1 MSVLIAT
8 VGGTES
14 VVKLGFRMMENVEK
28 VILVPGKPF
37 EQVMEKSEI
46 KQGKTRSNP
55 VRKAYE
61 LKKSIED
68 FGAEVEIHEVNPLN
82 FKECLIRIIEL
93 IQEQPEGTD
102 VAVNVTGGT
111 KLLSLA
117 AMNAACMCYCKA
129 FYVQEKGSG
138 DIKVD
143 LPSPNSGYFY
153 DIGDQ
158 AKKILSYLL
167 DEHKKLKKPVEEC
180 SDYELKKFINR
191 EIAGGL
197 KVTSQTIT
205 NKLQM
210 LEADGLLMSKKGALK
225 NSSGLGK
232 SSVKIWWLT
241 DEGRIYATYFSK
253 KGS

>member
-46 KQGKTRSNP
+46 KQGKLRANP
-55 VRKAYE
+55 VQKAQE
-61 LKKSIED
+61 LKIILQD
-68 FGAEVEIHEVNPLN
+68 FGADVEIHEVNPLD
-82 FKECLIRIIEL
+82 FKECLLKIIEL
-93 IQEQPEGTD
+93 IQEQPKGTD
-102 VAVNVTGGT
+102 IAVNVTGGT

-117 AMNAACMCYCKA
+117 AMNAACMCYSKA
-129 FYVQEKGSG
+129 FYVQEKDSG
-138 DIKVD
+138 DTKVD
-143 LPSPNSGYFY
+143 LPSPNSGYFN

-167 DEHKKLKKPVEEC
+167 DEHIKLKKPVEEC
-180 SDYELKKFINR
+180 SDDELKSFINR
-191 EIAGGL
+191 EIARGL
-197 KVTSQTIT
+197 GVTSQTIT

-210 LEADGLLMSKKGALK
+210 MEADGLLMSKKGAIK

-241 DEGRIYATYFSK
+241 DEGRIYAAYFSK
-253 KGS
+253 KNS

>member
-46 KQGKTRSNP
+46 KQGKIRSDP
-55 VRKAYE
+55 VQKAQE
-61 LKKSIED
+61 LKKILKD
-68 FGAEVEIHEVNPLN
+68 FGADVEIHEVNPLD
-82 FKECLIRIIEL
+82 FKECLLKIIEL

-102 VAVNVTGGT
+102 IAVNVTGGT

-117 AMNAACMCYCKA
+117 AMNAACMCYSKA
-129 FYVQEKGSG
+129 FYVLEKDSG
-138 DIKVD
+138 DTKVD
-143 LPSPNSGYFY
+143 LPSPNSGYFN

-167 DEHKKLKKPVEEC
+167 DEHKKLRKPVEEC
-180 SDYELKKFINR
+180 SDDELKNFINR
-191 EIAGGL
+191 EIARGL
-197 KVTSQTIT
+197 GVTSQTIT

-210 LEADGLLMSKKGALK
+210 MEADGLLMSKRGAIK

-253 KGS
+253 KNS

>member
-8 VGGTES
+8 VGGTEN

-37 EQVMEKSEI
+37 EEVMEKSEI
-46 KQGKTRSNP
+46 KQGKIRADP
-55 VRKAYE
+55 IQKAYE

-68 FGAEVEIHEVNPLN
+68 FGAKVEIYEVNPLD
-82 FKECLIRIIEL
+82 FKECLLRIIEL
-93 IQEQPEGTD
+93 IQEQPVGTD
-102 VAVNVTGGT
+102 IAVNVTGGT

-129 FYVQEKGSG
+129 FDVQEKGSG
-138 DIKVD
+138 DTKVD
-143 LPSPNSGYFY
+143 LPSPNSGYFN

-158 AKKILSYLL
+158 AKKILLYLL
-167 DEHKKLKKPVEEC
+167 EEHKKLKKPVEEYN
-180 SDYELKKFINR
+180 DDELKSFINR
-191 EIAGGL
+191 EIALGL
-197 KVTSQTIT
+197 GVTSQTIT

-210 LEADGLLMSKKGALK
+210 MEADGLLMSKKGAIK

-232 SSVKIWWLT
+232 SSVKIWLLT
-241 DEGRIYATYFSK
+241 DDGRIYATYFSK
-253 KGS
+253 KNS

>member
-46 KQGKTRSNP
+46 KQGKTRSDP
-55 VRKAYE
+55 VQKAQE
-61 LKKSIED
+61 LKKILKD
-68 FGAEVEIHEVNPLN
+68 FGADVEIHEVNPLD
-82 FKECLIRIIEL
+82 FKECLLKIIEL

-102 VAVNVTGGT
+102 IAVNVTGGT

-117 AMNAACMCYCKA
+117 AMNAACMCYCKS
-129 FYVQEKGSG
+129 FYVQEKDSG
-138 DIKVD
+138 DTKVD
-143 LPSPNSGYFY
+143 LPSPNSGYFN

-158 AKKILSYLL
+158 AKKILAYLL
-167 DEHKKLKKPVEEC
+167 DEHKKLRKPIEEC
-180 SDYELKKFINR
+180 SDDELKNFINR
-191 EIAGGL
+191 EIASGL
-197 KVTSQTIT
+197 GVTSQTIT

-210 LEADGLLMSKKGALK
+210 MEADGLLMSRKGAIK

-253 KGS
+253 KNS